1 MKSKYFYAKI
11 YGDRAM
17 ITSPESKSGGEKQSY
32 GIPTREMIKG
42 ILDANYFKPVLKN
55 VVDEIRIMKKIESH
69 SQGTRLLLSNYK
81 SDLSSYNYLTNVC
94 YYVKYHFEWNED
106 REDLKVDRNI
116 KKHESITERSLKRG
130 GRRPIFL
137 GVSECTGYI
146 DMIDEEEYEN
156 HTGHYD
162 NTSLSFGIMF
172 NSFIYPKKEGEPLKS
187 TYASINM
194 LNGRIKYPKDE
205 ECDIINIVSD
215 YNYKKPIIT
224 KTIDDELKGYWKEV
238 VWAFLRLCLSH
249 TIMD

>member
-94 YYVKYHFEWNED
+94 YYVKYHFEWNEYRD
-106 REDLKVDRNI
+106 DLKNDRNI
-116 KKHESITERSLKRG
+116 KKHEAITERSLKRG
-130 GRRPIFL
+130 GRRSIFL
-137 GVSECTGYI
+137 GVSECIGYI
-146 DMIDEEEYEN
+146 DILSKDEYERDE
-156 HTGHYD
+156 GYYD
-162 NTSLSFGIMF
+162 YTNLSFGIMF
-172 NSFIYPKKEGEPLKS
+172 NSFIYPNKEGEPLKS
-187 TYASINM
+187 TYSSISM
-194 LNGRIKYPKDE
+194 INGRIKYPTDDD
-205 ECDIINIVSD
+205 CSIVNVVPD
-215 YNYKKPIIT
+215 YTFKKPLLS
-224 KTIDDELKGYWKEV
+224 KTVDQELEGY
-238 VWAFLRLCLSH
+238 
-249 TIMD
+249 